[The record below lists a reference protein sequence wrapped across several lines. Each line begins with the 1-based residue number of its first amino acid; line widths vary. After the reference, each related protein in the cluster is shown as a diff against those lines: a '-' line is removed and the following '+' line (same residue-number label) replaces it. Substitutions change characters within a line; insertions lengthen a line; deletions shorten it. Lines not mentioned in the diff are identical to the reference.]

1 MKNSTK
7 FATLTLA
14 ATLLL
19 AACGDANDDMMMD
32 DSQMEEHENM
42 DQGEMDHGDMGHGS
56 MNHSTDGSLPDGLV
70 EASDPTFAVGDT
82 ALITNA
88 HMEGMEGVEAE
99 IVGAFDTTVYTV
111 SYTPTTGGDPVEDH
125 KWVIHEE
132 LEDAGEAPLEV
143 GTEVTLDADHMEGMD
158 GATATIDSAEETTV
172 YMVNYT
178 DKETGD
184 DVTNHKWVTESELSP
199 VN

>member
-1 MKNSTK
+1 MKNSSK

-14 ATLLL
+14 ATLFL
-19 AACGDANDDMMMD
+19 AACGDANDEMMMD
-32 DSQMEEHENM
+32 DSQMEEH
-42 DQGEMDHGDMGHGS
+42 GTMDHGDMDHGS
-56 MNHSTDGSLPDGLV
+56 MNHSTDGSLPDELQ
-70 EASDPTFAVGDT
+70 EAENPTFAIGDT
-82 ALITNA
+82 ALITDA
-88 HMEGMEGVEAE
+88 HMKGMEGVEAE

-125 KWVIHEE
+125 KWVVHEE

-158 GATATIDSAEETTV
+158 GATASIDSAEETTV

-184 DVTNHKWVTESELSP
+184 EVTNHKWVTESELSSE
-199 VN
+199 N

>member
-1 MKNSTK
+1 MKNYGK

-14 ATLLL
+14 VTMFL
-19 AACGDANDDMMMD
+19 AACGDANDGTMMD
-32 DSQMEEHENM
+32 DSQMEEHGNM
-42 DQGEMDHGDMGHGS
+42 DHEDMGHSS
-56 MNHSTDGSLPDGLV
+56 MNHSTDGSIPDGLQ
-70 EASDPTFAVGDT
+70 EEQDSTFAVGDT
-82 ALITNA
+82 ALITDA

-99 IVGAFDTTVYTV
+99 IVGAFATTAYTV
-111 SYTPTTGGDPVEDH
+111 TFTPTTGGDPVEDH

-132 LEDAGEAPLEV
+132 LEEAGEVPLEV
-143 GTEVTLDADHMEGMD
+143 GSEVTLDADHMEGMD

-184 DVTNHKWVTESELSP
+184 EVTNHKWVTESELSP

>member
-1 MKNSTK
+1 MKKYTG
-7 FATLTLA
+7 FATATLTA
-14 ATLLL
+14 ALLL
-19 AACGDANDDMMMD
+19 AACGDATDDMMMD
-32 DSQMEEHENM
+32 ESQMEEHGEM
-42 DQGEMDHGDMGHGS
+42 GHGEMDHGS
-56 MNHSTDGSLPDGLV
+56 MNHSTDGSIPSGLQ
-70 EASDPTFAVGDT
+70 EAENPTFAVGET
-82 ALITNA
+82 ALITDA

-99 IVGAFDTTVYTV
+99 IVGAFETTVYTV
-111 SYTPTTGGDPVEDH
+111 SYTPTSGGDPVEDH
-125 KWVIHEE
+125 KWVVHEE

-178 DKETGD
+178 DKVTGD
-184 DVTNHKWVTESELSP
+184 EVTNHKWVTESELSP